1 MFLACNGSKFYPKA
15 EPIDVL
21 FVAWTQVGPMN
32 PVLGG
37 GPDPHGKGIFGE
49 TYMYMPACK
58 ATVYTCRH
66 SINSTLVAMAW
77 L

>member
-1 MFLACNGSKFYPKA
+1 VFLACNGSKFYLKA

-32 PVLGG
+32 PVLVG
-37 GPDPHGKGIFGE
+37 GPDPHGKGIFG
-49 TYMYMPACK
+49 
-58 ATVYTCRH
+58 RH